1 VCFRLRPRLP
11 LSTRKKQIGMNRV
24 LTIREKDK
32 AVIMATVRRFGP
44 ISRVG
49 IRNLTHI
56 RQATISFLVNE
67 LLSEGRLKVVGPAS
81 NPTGRKQ
88 VMLSVNEESSFV
100 IGLDFDEE
108 FVDVALL
115 DLHPRVK
122 QTLREPTNLSGGI
135 NTLLQQLFAAVEKL
149 IQTSGVEADSIGG
162 IGVGVPGLVNHRTG
176 TVVMSSTIDFWK
188 HIELKEMFE
197 QKFGISTVVE
207 NNSRTK
213 AIAERVL
220 GAGEQAEDM
229 VYAEYGRGIGSG
241 IIVGG
246 RILRGHSY
254 SGGELGHT
262 HIVEDGPA
270 CKCGSFGCLE
280 AIASISALE
289 ARLRKALAEGGYSR
303 CLELVER
310 DESKLTGWTVLQG
323 ARLGDKLCNAIVEE
337 LGRHLGLAIANVV
350 NLFNP
355 AVVVLDSRV
364 EMAGQAL
371 LDQIARVVRMQA
383 LSHASADLVFR
394 FGKLGSSV
402 GVLGAGLLITEA
414 LFEIP
419 LLKPPRFLIE
429 RDAQAAR
436 SRTEG
441 KNARTAT
448 HIS

>member
-1 VCFRLRPRLP
+1 
-11 LSTRKKQIGMNRV
+11 MNRV
-24 LTIREKDK
+24 LTVREKDK
-32 AVIMATVRRFGP
+32 AVIMATVRQFGP

-56 RQATISFLVNE
+56 RQATISLLVNE
-67 LLSEGRLKVVGPAS
+67 LLCEKQLKVVGHAA

-115 DLHPRVK
+115 DLHPKVK
-122 QTLREPTNLSGGI
+122 QSLREPTHLSSGLDG
-135 NTLLQQLFAAVEKL
+135 LLQQLFGCLQKLLKISRVNPAA
-149 IQTSGVEADSIGG
+149 IRG
-162 IGVGVPGLVNHRTG
+162 IGIGVPGLVNHRTG
-176 TVVMSSTIDFWK
+176 TVIMSSTIDFWK
-188 HIELKEMFE
+188 QIELKQIFE
-197 QKFGISTVVE
+197 EKFGISTAVE

-220 GAGEQAEDM
+220 GAGEKAEDM
-229 VYAEYGRGIGSG
+229 IYAEYGKGIGSG
-241 IIVGG
+241 IIVGE

-280 AIASISALE
+280 AIASITAIE
-289 ARLRKALAEGGYSR
+289 GRLRKALAQGGYSR
-303 CLELVER
+303 CLEFVQG
-310 DESKLTGWTVLQG
+310 DDSKLTGWTVLQG
-323 ARLGDKLCNAIVEE
+323 ARAGDKLCIAIVEE
-337 LGRHLGLAIANVV
+337 LGRHLGLALANLV

-355 AVVVLDSRV
+355 AVVVLDARL
-364 EMAGQAL
+364 EMTGPEL
-371 LDQIARVVRMQA
+371 LQQIARIVRMQA
-383 LSHASADLVFR
+383 LTYATADLQFR

-402 GVLGAGLLITEA
+402 GVLGAALLITEA

-419 LLKPPRFLIE
+419 VLKPPRFLLE
-429 RDAQAAR
+429 RDVPPPR
-436 SRTEG
+436 SRVEH
-441 KNARTAT
+441 KIARTTTRTA
-448 HIS
+448 